1 MTPPASRHREP
12 HQAADLRGE
21 GMTSSPFDG
30 CGRRDTGIDESNA
43 QQPPK
48 PDTRPNQRP
57 FSVAHAAPNG
67 AGVKAL
73 RPLRGRASP
82 EP

>member
-43 QQPPK
+43 PHPPNPRK
-48 PDTRPNQRP
+48 AQTT

-73 RPLRGRASP
+73 RPLRGRATP